1 MEIVTL
7 AERPDLREE
16 QRRLTAVWPEFML
29 WDPVGDLYYGH
40 LERWAEFAL
49 LALDDDKVAAR
60 GFAIPF
66 AMGPDVK
73 RVGLP
78 PDGWDR
84 IILWGHRDH
93 VAGRTTNTV
102 AGLEISLLPS
112 YRGTGLA
119 GEMVSAMK
127 QNSDRLGFRELVLPV
142 RPSRKHL
149 EPSTPMAD
157 YVSRLREDGL
167 PDDPWLRVHVG
178 AGGDVGEVCPTS
190 MTITGTLSQWR
201 DWTGLPFDES
211 GEVEVE
217 GALVPV
223 HVSVPDDHAV
233 YVEPNVWVQYQW

>member
-1 MEIVTL
+1 V
-7 AERPDLREE
+7 
-16 QRRLTAVWPEFML
+16 
-29 WDPVGDLYYGH
+29 
-40 LERWAEFAL
+40 
-49 LALDDDKVAAR
+49 AR

-66 AMGPDVK
+66 AMGPDVE
-73 RVGLP
+73 RIVLP

-84 IILWGHRDH
+84 VILWGHCDH

-119 GEMVSAMK
+119 GEMIAAMK
-127 QNSDRLGFRELVLPV
+127 QNSDRLGFRELVIPV

-157 YVSRLREDGL
+157 YASRLREDGL
-167 PDDPWLRVHVG
+167 PDDPWLRVHAR
-178 AGGDVGEVCPTS
+178 AGGDIGEVCPTS

-201 DWTGLPFDES
+201 EWTGLAFDES

-223 HVSVPDDHAV
+223 HVSVRDDHAV